1 MQVTMTVSQI
11 TARLEAVHSG
21 IYDINGRIVKV
32 DTAPDLNTEFGAPAG
47 AANLDM
53 GLDLDGY

>member
-1 MQVTMTVSQI
+1 MTVSQI

-21 IYDINGRIVKV
+21 IYDINGRLVKV
-32 DTAPDLNTEFGAPAG
+32 DTAPGPNTEFGAPAG
-47 AANLDM
+47 ASNLDM